1 MFREEAEAV
10 YLEPVQAALPAR
22 HREAEELPQKGRQEL
37 PQGAEFPKE
46 LPQKGRQKKK
56 LQELRRASR
65 ACKSP
70 RVLPCE

>member
-1 MFREEAEAV
+1 MFREAEAV

-22 HREAEELPQKGRQEL
+22 HREELPQKGR
-37 PQGAEFPKE
+37 QGAEFPKE
-46 LPQKGRQKKK
+46 LPQKGRQELQKK

>member
-1 MFREEAEAV
+1 MFREAEAV

-46 LPQKGRQKKK
+46 LPQKKKK
-56 LQELRRASR
+56 LQ
-65 ACKSP
+65 
-70 RVLPCE
+70 VPCAR